1 MTGDVKVKFQV
12 LVSTMNQK
20 DKSLL
25 SRMNLCSD
33 AIVINQSNNNSVET
47 IQWNDFCVKWIN
59 TTEHGLSKS
68 RNMAIR
74 NADADICLL
83 ADDDEIL
90 ADGYVELIKNTFQ
103 TNPHASIISFKVN
116 GIEQEFKNYP
126 LETKRIG
133 YLKSLKTS
141 SVELAFRLKDIKENA
156 LVFDEL
162 IGAGTQFLMGEE
174 NTFLFRCLDKK
185 LRIIYVPEIIANL
198 HIGDSTWF
206 TGYNTAEHFIGR
218 GASFAAMSK
227 KLSSLLI
234 FQWALRK
241 RALYKGTSVFKAIKM
256 MKKGKK
262 FYLDKKKEKEK

>member
-133 YLKSLKTS
+133 YLKS
-141 SVELAFRLKDIKENA
+141 F
-156 LVFDEL
+156 
-162 IGAGTQFLMGEE
+162 
-174 NTFLFRCLDKK
+174 
-185 LRIIYVPEIIANL
+185 
-198 HIGDSTWF
+198 
-206 TGYNTAEHFIGR
+206 
-218 GASFAAMSK
+218 
-227 KLSSLLI
+227 KLS
-234 FQWALRK
+234 
-241 RALYKGTSVFKAIKM
+241 
-256 MKKGKK
+256 
-262 FYLDKKKEKEK
+262 